1 MNLVVTNDDGVEAPG
16 VWALARELS
25 PLGQVALYAPT
36 RNYSGAGMSITLRR
50 ELRLC
55 PATPPPETEDIAVHP
70 GLEAEVR
77 LSPTAPP
84 PRAKLD
90 IPAFA
95 LDAPPASLAVIGAA
109 HAFGGRADA
118 LVSGINPGWNP
129 GEEPYKVSGTVGAA
143 RVAVERGLLGVAVS
157 TEYFGA
163 ENQYPAIAAAT
174 RRLLQSIK
182 AQFETLPN
190 VLVNVNVPDGFGEDS
205 PVRLTRPSLF
215 TLFRDCTLD
224 DCEVDE
230 NGVSVR
236 VKFGDYFD
244 EEPTPG
250 DEMHA
255 LAEGAVAIT
264 VTGPKP
270 GHVVLDDPW
279 PAVVQAFRP

>member
-84 PRAKLD
+84 PRAELD

-163 ENQYPAIAAAT
+163 AKQYQAIAAAT
-174 RRLLQSIK
+174 RRLL
-182 AQFETLPN
+182 AGHP
-190 VLVNVNVPDGFGEDS
+190 GG
-205 PVRLTRPSLF
+205 VRDAAERAGQRQRAGWLWRRLAGA
-215 TLFRDCTLD
+215 
-224 DCEVDE
+224 VDAT
-230 NGVSVR
+230 
-236 VKFGDYFD
+236 
-244 EEPTPG
+244 EPL
-250 DEMHA
+250 HA
-255 LAEGAVAIT
+255 LSRLHT
-264 VTGPKP
+264 RR
-270 GHVVLDDPW
+270 L
-279 PAVVQAFRP
+279 